1 MHCFIILKI
10 NYLTVIRFAIISFVE
25 FAGIEMSN
33 PINVVPMF
41 DASNSFG
48 EAVEFIYPSWRGL
61 IHFYRDSLSRRET
74 ISFLLN
80 MESRRFP
87 ISTTQFGNFAEHM
100 HQLPYDEPGL
110 NSDSLFT

>member
-1 MHCFIILKI
+1 M
-10 NYLTVIRFAIISFVE
+10 TAIRFTIICFVE

-48 EAVEFIYPSWRGL
+48 EAVEFIYPRWRGL

-74 ISFLLN
+74 ISFLYNYGKQEL
-80 MESRRFP
+80 SFP
-87 ISTTQFGNFAEHM
+87 AKSGQV
-100 HQLPYDEPGL
+100 
-110 NSDSLFT
+110 